1 MVHIPIPHLGGDAV
15 SALKVLVVVGQ
26 MISLHLAEVD
36 LEDFG
41 VVQVVVRHVVEHVAK
56 EGAGHDGVGLWSSKQ
71 TVAQFVERERKGN
84 SERRGHDQTE
94 STSK

>member
-1 MVHIPIPHLGGDAV
+1 MVCEVIG
-15 SALKVLVVVGQ
+15 
-26 MISLHLAEVD
+26 LHLAEVD

-41 VVQVVVRHVVEHVAK
+41 VVQIIVRHVVEHVAK
-56 EGAGHDGVGLWSSKQ
+56 ESAGHDGVGLWSSKQ
-71 TVAQFVERERKGN
+71 AMAQFVERERKGN